1 MNVLSVGKN
10 DFNLIFVSSKLIEKV
25 EQVKGVLTSDFKA
38 RIEKNFDPHFSYQII
53 RFFLIRIHLF

>member
-1 MNVLSVGKN
+1 MNVLSGGKN
-10 DFNLIFVSSKLIEKV
+10 DFNLIFVSSKLIDKV

-38 RIEKNFDPHFSYQII
+38 RIEKNFDPHFSYQI